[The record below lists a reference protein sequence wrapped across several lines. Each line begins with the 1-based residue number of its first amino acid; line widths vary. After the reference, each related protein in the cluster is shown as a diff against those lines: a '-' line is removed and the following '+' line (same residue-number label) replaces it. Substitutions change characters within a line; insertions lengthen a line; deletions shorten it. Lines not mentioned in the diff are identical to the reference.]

1 MASLEQ
7 GRESNLV
14 LKVVVALGRKIVGHQ
29 GAIQFV
35 EDPDPIIVNRKVGT
49 ELKETRWFNLGPNA
63 AIEANQLHSAIR
75 ELMAKRKNQSFGGW
89 V

>member
-14 LKVVVALGRKIVGHQ
+14 VEAVVALGRKIVGHQ
-29 GAIQFV
+29 SAIQFV
-35 EDPDPIIVNRKVGT
+35 EDPDPIIVNRKVGS
-49 ELKETRWFNLGPNA
+49 ELKQTRWFNLWPNS

-75 ELMAKRKNQSFGGW
+75 ELMAKG
-89 V
+89 